1 MPVENEYSDILK
13 FKLDNFEGPLDLL
26 LYLIQK
32 HKMNIHDIP
41 IAALLE
47 QYMEFINSYAAEKME
62 IAAEFLEMAAKLLY
76 IKTAS
81 LLPKAQAAEVLKKEL
96 EGRLIEYA
104 LIKQLAGRL
113 KTAYMGDTYT
123 VRKPLRLHFDSTYAL
138 IHDRQVLIDAS
149 RFITVINKG
158 EQPKTDPFAEI
169 VTNKVFSV
177 NAKIVDI
184 LKILYR
190 TGVCVLT
197 QMFDELH
204 DKSERVA
211 AFLAVLEMTKS
222 GRIRLSE
229 DNSQIVFNR

>member
-13 FKLDNFEGPLDLL
+13 FKLENFEGPLDLL

-32 HKMNIHDIP
+32 HKMNITDIP
-41 IAALLE
+41 ISALLE
-47 QYMEFINSYAAEKME
+47 QYMEFINAYAADHSEV
-62 IAAEFLEMAAKLLY
+62 AAEFLEMAAKLLY

-81 LLPKAQAAEVLKKEL
+81 LLPKAQAAEVMKKEL
-96 EGRLIEYA
+96 QGRLIEYA
-104 LIKQLAGRL
+104 LIKQLSQRL
-113 KTAYMGDTYT
+113 KTVFMGDTYT
-123 VRKPLRLHFDSTYAL
+123 VRKPLKLHFDATYAL
-138 IHDRQVLIDAS
+138 VHDKRILAEATENLRMIKQTD
-149 RFITVINKG
+149 T
-158 EQPKTDPFAEI
+158 PKLDPFAEI

-177 NAKIVDI
+177 NQKIVDI

-190 TGVCVLT
+190 TGVCVLR
-197 QMFDELH
+197 QMFEDLK